1 MQQQIKTLQKIV
13 SRKRTSKALT
23 FSIPHV
29 LKSILLLS
37 KQKYVSRTTFC
48 DELHIGEGAVR
59 TLISHLK
66 EHEFADSIKAGTFL
80 TTRGKNFAKKFQDA
94 MPYQTFLKK
103 CCLTNGNY
111 NCAIILRK
119 EQVQN
124 IGNGMQQRDYA
135 ILYGAS
141 DSLTL
146 RFKKGEFVFVGD
158 EVVCFSD
165 EPEIKENLIESLH
178 PKNNDIVI
186 ITSSNDKFVA
196 EISAIN
202 TTLCTLGTQKE

>member
-1 MQQQIKTLQKIV
+1 MQEQIKTLQKIT

-48 DELHIGEGAVR
+48 DELHMGEGAVR
-59 TLISHLK
+59 TLISYLK
-66 EHEFADSIKAGTFL
+66 EYEFVDSIKAGTFL
-80 TTRGKNFAKKFQDA
+80 TIKGKNFAKKFQEA
-94 MPYQTFLKK
+94 MPYQSFLRK
-103 CCLTNGNY
+103 CGLTNGDH

-119 EQVQN
+119 EYVSN

-135 ILYGAS
+135 ILYGAN
-141 DSLTL
+141 DALTL

-158 EVVCFSD
+158 EVICFAD
-165 EPEIKENLIESLH
+165 ESEIKENLIETLH
-178 PKNNDIVI
+178 PRNNDIVI
-186 ITSSNDKFVA
+186 ITSSNDKFVV

-202 TTLCTLGTQKE
+202 TALWTLGSQK